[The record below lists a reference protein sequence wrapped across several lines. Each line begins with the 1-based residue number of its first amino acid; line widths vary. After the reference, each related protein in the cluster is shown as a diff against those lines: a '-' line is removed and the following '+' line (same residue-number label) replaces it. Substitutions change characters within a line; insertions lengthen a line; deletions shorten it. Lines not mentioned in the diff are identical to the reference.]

1 MSDNSSLSPISYR
14 RVVEPLAAASS
25 RVGLCELVER
35 LDDVQRLLC
44 SDLSTLEAE
53 LQRLSH
59 LSQNGGDC
67 ARHAAA
73 HLLSRP
79 GKRIRPL
86 CVLLGAQL
94 SGLAIDEG
102 VHDVAIAC
110 ELVHAAT
117 LLHDDVIDEGT
128 ERRGA
133 SAARVVYGNSAS
145 ILAGDYLLVEAL
157 ARVTRAAE
165 AHGADRG
172 RLLHSL
178 LDTIVQ
184 MVAAEALQLEQRG
197 RFAPSRR
204 TYLEIIDGK
213 TASLFRWALV
223 SAALLGDMP
232 ERSRDALGRVG
243 TALGRA
249 FQLVDDV
256 LDLEG
261 DPQAVGKD
269 LLADVEQGKLTWPL
283 IVAVER
289 DDKLAHVL
297 ADGDLAEIVAR
308 VRASGAVE
316 ETRRYADAHRHE
328 ALRALALLPESSA
341 RRALAVVV
349 NTAVDR
355 YA

>member
-1 MSDNSSLSPISYR
+1 MR
-14 RVVEPLAAASS
+14 RVVEPLRAAST
-25 RVGLCELVER
+25 RVGLYELADR
-35 LDDVQRLLC
+35 LDDVRHLLA
-44 SDLSTLEAE
+44 SDLAALETE
-53 LQRLSH
+53 LARLSR
-59 LSQNGGDC
+59 LAENGDNR
-67 ARHAAA
+67 AKRAAA
-73 HLLSRP
+73 HLLARP

-94 SGLAIDEG
+94 SGLTIDA
-102 VHDVAIAC
+102 VVRDVAVAC

-133 SAARVVYGNSAS
+133 PASRMVYGNSAS

-157 ARVTRAAE
+157 ERVARAART
-165 AHGADRG
+165 HGRD
-172 RLLHSL
+172 RLLHGL

-197 RFAPSRR
+197 RFTPSR
-204 TYLEIIDGK
+204 TAYLEIIDGK

-223 SAALLGDMP
+223 SAALLADLP
-232 ERSRDALGRVG
+232 DRAFDALAGAG

-256 LDLEG
+256 IDLEG
-261 DPQAVGKD
+261 EPAAVGKD
-269 LLADVEQGKLTWPL
+269 LLADVAQGKLTWPL
-283 IVAVER
+283 IVAAER
-289 DDKLAHVL
+289 DPALARQLTL
-297 ADGDLAEIVAR
+297 AGDGHPELLTEVVAR

-316 ETRRYADAHRHE
+316 ETRRFADLHRNQAID
-328 ALRALALLPESSA
+328 ALSALPDCPA

-349 NTAVDR
+349 DAAVDR
-355 YA
+355 HS